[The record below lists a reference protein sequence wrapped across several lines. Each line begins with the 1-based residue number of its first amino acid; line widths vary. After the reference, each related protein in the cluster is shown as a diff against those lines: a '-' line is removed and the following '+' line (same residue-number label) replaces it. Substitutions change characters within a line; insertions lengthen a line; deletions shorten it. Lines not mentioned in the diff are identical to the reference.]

1 MQCEVE
7 TALELLYDAGEL
19 PLERTVTDLV
29 RPEPATIPEISIEP
43 VELESYDA
51 LLENRILEVA
61 S

>member
-1 MQCEVE
+1 
-7 TALELLYDAGEL
+7 
-19 PLERTVTDLV
+19 VTDLV